1 MILVEYINIIFEDSD
16 CVIYFQTAEGAFYH
30 KITSN
35 FAEQLKE
42 SLKDKTSLYNDL
54 MNNGSID
61 IKEKD
66 QNFCLLSKPNGKMK
80 AVLQTLEPSS
90 FNTWQEGLL
99 IALNNNM
106 LIFLDRELLM
116 NDYVVEAEHEL
127 LVSELINQAEK
138 FHKSSHIKDV
148 IQNMA
153 LAASEERYEDAK
165 KLKEKLESEART
177 HNANGSINEQNSTK
191 IDNTESTNIK
201 K

>member
-1 MILVEYINIIFEDSD
+1 MILIEYINVIFEDSD
-16 CVIYFQTAEGAFYH
+16 CVIYFQTSEGAFHH
-30 KITSN
+30 KITSD
-35 FAEQLKE
+35 FAEQLSE
-42 SLKDKTSLYNDL
+42 SLKDKTFLYSDYL
-54 MNNGSID
+54 NNASIH

-66 QNFCLLSKPNGKMK
+66 TNFCVLSKSNGEMK
-80 AVLQTLEPSS
+80 TVLHTLEPSS
-90 FNTWQEGLL
+90 FNTWEEGLL
-99 IALNNNM
+99 IALNNKM
-106 LIFLDRELLM
+106 LIFLDKDLLM
-116 NDYVVEAEHEL
+116 SDYVVEAEHEL
-127 LVSELINQAEK
+127 LVSELIDQAEK

-165 KLKEKLESEART
+165 KLKEKLESEARK